1 MRCPDYWTII
11 WEEKFY
17 CVDRTGNVSCSAER
31 RSLSKDATLNV
42 WIHFWCLNCVLN
54 WFNIMCLHGYHQIVV
69 KVASSTSIEC
79 LFLCVFSYF
88 LCLCI
93 HLWWLIVSQQHFN
106 PHQGSHLVLLSFTS
120 GWDQTGVCQ
129 AGVWGVGGRGCVEP
143 AAGQIYSM
151 WNPWM
156 QRKALYQP
164 SYHNINQPSRW
175 ITFTWTALCTSKSL
189 MSIRYFSVFCFTII
203 GSV

>member
-1 MRCPDYWTII
+1 MCSCIKISSGWLIHQTCGFLTTRCPDYWTII

-31 RSLSKDATLNV
+31 RSLSKEVPLLN
-42 WIHFWCLNCVLN
+42 WVLN

-69 KVASSTSIEC
+69 KVTSSTSIEC

-93 HLWWLIVSQQHFN
+93 RLWWPIVSQQHWN
-106 PHQGSHLVLLSFTS
+106 PHQGSHLVLFSFTS

-129 AGVWGVGGRGCVEP
+129 AWGGGQGTCRTGCRTDLQYVESLD
-143 AAGQIYSM
+143 AAGSTL
-151 WNPWM
+151 P
-156 QRKALYQP
+156 ALIP
-164 SYHNINQPSRW
+164 
-175 ITFTWTALCTSKSL
+175 
-189 MSIRYFSVFCFTII
+189 
-203 GSV
+203 